1 MQLDVTI
8 EMWFRMKVRTQANN
22 PRLLYLEVVGRCSTL
37 YTNNTI
43 NDFNEGGK
51 IRKTEIQTETH
62 P

>member
-37 YTNNTI
+37 YTI